1 MTVQKRIA
9 ASIGLA
15 LLFTGAAAAAP
26 LQDGNGQQKN
36 NSHADSM
43 QASPAQK
50 PNGTWLSLSGTIT
63 GAQNRFFTLDYGKG
77 KIPVEMDGWT
87 WYGQNYQSLEGDKVT
102 VYGRVDDDLFERDKI
117 EASSVYDQD
126 LGTYFYANASD
137 EEGPANYALWVH
149 PVVVGETFVRGTV
162 TSVDGRDFTVDYG
175 PRKIT
180 VDTSQLKDN
189 PLDDKGF
196 QQIDK
201 GDYVSVAGDMD
212 SAFWGHRQLQA
223 DSVVTLTD
231 G

>member
-1 MTVQKRIA
+1 MTAQKRIA

-26 LQDGNGQQKN
+26 LQDGQQQKDT
-36 NSHADSM
+36 SQADSM
-43 QASPAQK
+43 QASPAKK
-50 PNGTWLSLSGTIT
+50 PNGTWLSLSGTVT
-63 GAQNRFFTLDYGKG
+63 DAQNRFFTLDYGKG

-149 PVVVGETFVRGTV
+149 PVVVGETIVRGTV
-162 TSVDGRDFTVDYG
+162 TSVNGRDFTVDYG

-180 VDTSQLKDN
+180 VDTSQLKNN
-189 PLDDKGF
+189 PLDNKGF

-201 GDYVSVAGDMD
+201 GDYVSVAGDMER
-212 SAFWGHRQLQA
+212 SFWGNRQLQA
-223 DSVVTLTD
+223 DSVVTLSN